1 MTASDKFM
9 TNQWLA
15 KALLCKYPFLL
26 TFPNS
31 RFLTTAVVFLFEA
44 CCDAS
49 DLAAQ
54 HLRIDTINIILTGGY
69 LQPLLV
75 PVLDGISDDFV
86 VSLLVGI
93 WVD

>member
-31 RFLTTAVVFLFEA
+31 RFLTTAVVFRSRLVVTRLILPHNTQERYY
-44 CCDAS
+44 
-49 DLAAQ
+49 Q
-54 HLRIDTINIILTGGY
+54 HNINGG
-69 LQPLLV
+69 
-75 PVLDGISDDFV
+75 GIFN
-86 VSLLVGI
+86 LC
-93 WVD
+93 